1 MCVDGIDTLN
11 EMMNEI
17 TVSSLILKKC
27 IFLNGGQAFEWVT
40 NVWQIW
46 SCLNF
51 MEYTDWV

>member
-11 EMMNEI
+11 EMMNET

-40 NVWQIW
+40 NVW
-46 SCLNF
+46 
-51 MEYTDWV
+51 